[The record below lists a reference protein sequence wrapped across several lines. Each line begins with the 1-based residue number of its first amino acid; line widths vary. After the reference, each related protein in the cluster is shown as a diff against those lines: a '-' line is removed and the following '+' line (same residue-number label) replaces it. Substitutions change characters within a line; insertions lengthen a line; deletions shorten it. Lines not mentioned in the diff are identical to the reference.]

1 MIGDLDGDPVV
12 QLGKGSFF
20 GEMALLRE
28 EVRSAW
34 VRAVTE
40 MDLFVLAKPDLRVVI
55 DEEPHLEE
63 VLMEA
68 MRARQPAGRSS
79 PDNGDDSKQ

>member
-40 MDLFVLAKPDLRVVI
+40 MDLFFLAKPDLRAVI
-55 DEEPHLEE
+55 DEEPDLEE
-63 VLMEA
+63 VLVAA
-68 MRARQPAGRSS
+68 MQARQSR
-79 PDNGDDSKQ
+79 DTV